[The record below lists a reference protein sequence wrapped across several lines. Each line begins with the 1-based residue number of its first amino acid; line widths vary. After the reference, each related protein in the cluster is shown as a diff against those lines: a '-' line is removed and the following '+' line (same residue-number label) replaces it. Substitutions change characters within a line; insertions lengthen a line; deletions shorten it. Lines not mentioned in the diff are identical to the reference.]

1 MLDWMDYTWD
11 GVVFTIASDSLTDSS
26 SVNAVSV
33 NQYTFATG
41 AEEVPLV

>member
-1 MLDWMDYTWD
+1 MLEWKDYTWD
-11 GVVFTIASDSLTDSS
+11 DVLYTIESDALTDSS
-26 SVNAVSV
+26 SVYAVSV

>member
-1 MLDWMDYTWD
+1 MLDWMDYAQDDVTY
-11 GVVFTIASDSLTDSS
+11 TIESDALTDAS

-41 AEEVPLV
+41 AEEAPLV